1 MSAATPV
8 LAFDQWLAGARQTA
22 LQPPAQPRQPLIVA
36 GQVVGSVAEGFL
48 DEISLKGFLGK
59 RCKLSKQE
67 HLRITPA
74 VGAGA
79 AAWHL
84 EFPHGASPNAATD
97 ALNTLAAALR
107 DQGLCGPWRDEQLA
121 VCTPA
126 GDVVG
131 TVERGAVRVLGISTR
146 AVHLVGLAPD
156 GRMWVQKRSM
166 VKPNNP
172 GLWDTLMGGMVSAA
186 DSLTQALAR
195 ETWEEAGL
203 RIDAL
208 QGVRHGGHVHFSRP
222 SREGGGAGYMLER
235 IDWFSAQVPEGVE
248 PRNQDGEVERFDLL
262 PQDVLCTQV
271 AQGLFTLEAGLV
283 IAGFLGR

>member
-1 MSAATPV
+1 VSAAAPV
-8 LAFDQWLAGARQTA
+8 PAFDQWLAEARQTA
-22 LQPPAQPRQPLIVA
+22 RQPPAQPRQPLVVA
-36 GQVVGSVAEGFL
+36 GQVVGSVAETFL
-48 DEISLKGFLGK
+48 DQISLQRFLAK
-59 RCKLSKQE
+59 RYQLLKVE
-67 HLRITPA
+67 HSDALPSPGA
-74 VGAGA
+74 V
-79 AAWHL
+79 AWHL
-84 EFPHGASPNAATD
+84 EVPHGAPPAATTD

-121 VCTPA
+121 VCNPA

-146 AVHLVGLAPD
+146 AVHLVGLGPD

-166 VKPNNP
+166 NKPNNP
-172 GLWDTLMGGMVSAA
+172 GQWDTLMGGMVSAA
-186 DSLTQALAR
+186 DSLAQALAR

-208 QGVRHGGHVHFSRP
+208 RDVRHGGQVQFSRP

-235 IDWFSAQVPEGVE
+235 IDWFSAEVPEGME
-248 PRNQDGEVERFDLL
+248 PCNQDGEVERFDLL
-262 PQDVLCTQV
+262 PQEVLCAQV
-271 AQGLFTLEAGLV
+271 AQGLFTLEASLV